1 MSRDHKNTNKIQAFI
16 AALTNCL
23 TGQEASAEYEKL
35 CCFILRFL
43 FPNEFFI
50 FSEQHST
57 HDNLYRMDLQV
68 ALNGKTKFWR
78 SLKNDYQSRYVV
90 FEFKNYAKVLPA
102 NMVDLTAKYFCKDAN
117 RNVIFLISRKGL
129 SFNARTAA
137 MKHIRN
143 GQLMIEL
150 TDADL
155 IEMLRMKQAYQDPS
169 LHLQRKVDA
178 LLMGFS
184 A

>member
-1 MSRDHKNTNKIQAFI
+1 MSRKNNSNEIQAI
-16 AALTNCL
+16 IDDLTNCP
-23 TGQEASAEYEKL
+23 TGQKASTVYEEL
-35 CCFILRFL
+35 CCRTLHCL
-43 FPNEFFI
+43 FPREFFI
-50 FSEQHST
+50 FSPQHPT
-57 HDNLYRMDLQV
+57 HDMVYRMDLQV
-68 ALNGKTKFWR
+68 SLNGKTKFWR
-78 SLKNDYQSRYVV
+78 SLKSDYQSRYVV

-102 NMVDLTAKYFCKDAN
+102 KMVDLTTKYFCKDAN

-129 SFNARTAA
+129 SVNARTAA

-155 IEMLRMKQAYQDPS
+155 IEMLRMKQAHQDPS